1 MVFYLYPEQHH
12 LLLKNANSL
21 KSLEL
26 RQIIFYTTMLF
37 WILFPLMSRD
47 RPENIWYIHL
57 TKKHEKAPRDKRKI
71 KYKGLHT
78 CLSFVPDKFF
88 KGKRYLF
95 ELQKSFKLSVNGL
108 PNKFSRAV
116 LSEPID
122 NFLIGTNLLYNDKW
136 FRKCLLF
143 LGTWITM
150 TTEETSLTWTR

>member
-1 MVFYLYPEQHH
+1 
-12 LLLKNANSL
+12 
-21 KSLEL
+21 
-26 RQIIFYTTMLF
+26 MLF
-37 WILFPLMSRD
+37 WILFPLVSRD

-57 TKKHEKAPRDKRKI
+57 TKQHERAPCDKHKLNTKDYIPLCDLTFGQI
-71 KYKGLHT
+71 
-78 CLSFVPDKFF
+78 KFF

-122 NFLIGTNLLYNDKW
+122 NFLVGTNLLYNDKW

-143 LGTWITM
+143 LGTRITM